1 MQAEDDMPD
10 PSNFAAVEGLAKVV
24 AIEGAVA
31 WLEPE
36 QTTSCGG
43 CASSLACG
51 ASAFGNRLH
60 ARRFPLDNV
69 HELKVGDRIVI
80 GVQESTL
87 VTASMTA
94 YAIPLVT
101 MLGGGIIAHL
111 AGFGDGVAILA
122 SVAGLAAGLFL
133 ARLRAKKLN
142 AQGQLTPIYLRHA
155 PSPAQSESCEL
166 N

>member
-24 AIEGAVA
+24 AVEGAVA

-80 GVQESTL
+80 GVQERTL
-87 VTASMTA
+87 VNASMTA
-94 YAIPLVT
+94 YAIPLAA
-101 MLGGGIIAHL
+101 MLGGGILAHL
-111 AGFGDGVAILA
+111 LGFGDGVTILA
-122 SVAGLAAGLFL
+122 TLAGLGIGLYI
-133 ARLRAKKLN
+133 ARLRAKSLTAK
-142 AQGQLTPIYLRHA
+142 GELTPIYLRHA
-155 PSPAQSESCEL
+155 PSPAQDESCQL